1 MSAEARLQQMGIL
14 LPSAPA
20 AKGLYRSVVVVG
32 NWAFTSGL
40 LSINAAGQVITGRLG
55 ADMDESAGQEA
66 AQCAGLNLLASLRE
80 ALGSLDRVCRV
91 VKLTGFVQSAPEFQA
106 QPAVLNGCSRLLAEV
121 FGAEAGVGAR
131 SAVGVAALPLNAAVE
146 IDALVEIFT

>member
-1 MSAEARLQQMGIL
+1 M
-14 LPSAPA
+14 
-20 AKGLYRSVVVVG
+20 
-32 NWAFTSGL
+32 
-40 LSINAAGQVITGRLG
+40 ITGRLG

-66 AQCAGLNLLASLRE
+66 ARCAGLNLLASLRE

-146 IDALVEIFT
+146 IEALVEIFT